1 MSDLEEVMRTATE
14 IFRENDDLYRNSTW
28 FANCSNGSSYS
39 YENGTGGICGDFE
52 GKETA
57 DRKWDI

>member
-1 MSDLEEVMRTATE
+1 MSDLEEVMRTA
-14 IFRENDDLYRNSTW
+14 IENDDLYRNSTW
-28 FANCSNGSSYS
+28 FANCSNGTYS